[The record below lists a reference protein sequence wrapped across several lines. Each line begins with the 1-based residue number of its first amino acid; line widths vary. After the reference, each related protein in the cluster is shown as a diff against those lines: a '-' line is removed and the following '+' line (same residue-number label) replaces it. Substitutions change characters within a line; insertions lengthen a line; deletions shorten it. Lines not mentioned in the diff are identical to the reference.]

1 MAEAPQQQ
9 EQEQH
14 QQQEE
19 EEEEEQQSA
28 REAPNAD
35 KGSEEQKESVPVTSP
50 RPLLSMRSMSSV
62 DPDDDSPNMIVYRKV
77 GAKSVLTSLPS
88 VELCGYCALSNNT
101 TLSFLS
107 AESLEPAG
115 RQWWDTW
122 GWYGFF
128 FLLEELLPPPAL
140 PPLLFSV
147 VYIQHVP
154 VCLCIT
160 PPVLREEK

>member
-9 EQEQH
+9 QQQQQH
-14 QQQEE
+14 QQEE

-28 REAPNAD
+28 EEVPDADEA
-35 KGSEEQKESVPVTSP
+35 SEEPKESVPVTPP

-77 GAKSVLTSLPS
+77 GAKSVLTGSPS
-88 VELCGYCALSNNT
+88 VELCGCCTLSSNT
-101 TLSFLS
+101 TLNFLS

-115 RQWWDTW
+115 HQWWDTW
-122 GWYGFF
+122 GWDGFF
-128 FLLEELLPPPAL
+128 VLREELLPPPAL

-147 VYIQHVP
+147 VYIQYVP

-160 PPVLREEK
+160 PPMLKEEK